1 MSGYFLKDPDS
12 ELELSVDWRA
22 GYLQR
27 DERVTD
33 DLGWSIRPVENVSGE
48 LRVVLQECGAACSK
62 ATFADGIPGRIY
74 MVSSRIKTTLGR
86 ELERTLMFRVTER
99 NLP

>member
-22 GYLQR
+22 GYLKR
-27 DERVTD
+27 NERVSD
-33 DLGWSIRPVENVSGE
+33 DLGWTVRPVEDVPGE
-48 LRVVLQECGAACSK
+48 LRVVLQECGATSSK
-62 ATFADGIPGRIY
+62 ATFEGGIPGRIY
-74 MVSSRIKTTLGR
+74 MVSSRIMTTLGR
-86 ELERTLMFRVTER
+86 ELERTLMFRVAER

>member
-12 ELELSVDWRA
+12 ELELSIDWSA
-22 GYLQR
+22 GYLAR
-27 DERVTD
+27 CERVGD
-33 DLGWSIRPVENVSGE
+33 DLGWSIRPVEDVPGE
-48 LRVVLQECGAACSK
+48 LRVVFQECRVSNSK
-62 ATFADGIPGRIY
+62 ATFEGGVPGQIY